1 MKQVISFV
9 ISLVVF
15 IILIF
20 WVDGW
25 LVNTIVD
32 AFPPSATDWLNL
44 IRIVAWVLVLW
55 GTFGLALIISSGVYW
70 IIKFCLDYKKIMRSY
85 KAGKEAEG
93 NKPSIKSKWQD
104 RLEEMQQRQ
113 NKN

>member
-9 ISLVVF
+9 LSLMVF
-15 IILIF
+15 ITLIF
-20 WVDGW
+20 WLDGW

-55 GTFGLALIISSGVYW
+55 ATFGLALIISSGIYW
-70 IIKFCLDYKKIMRSY
+70 LTKFSLNYKKITRSY
-85 KAGKEAEG
+85 KVGKEAPG
-93 NKPSIKSKWQD
+93 CKPPIKSKWQE